1 MCYTDFEKFQESKKK
16 FLSNQNQEPEV
27 IRGFLDKISAKAP
40 KIREDVI
47 PASICYYIA
56 SGQPDTDR
64 VVLPV
69 NNFDACFGT
78 VSFAKKNIKHLT
90 AEHPR
95 PRQAN
100 LWIMPIQSHA
110 GISALKRFM
119 VL

>member
-69 NNFDACFGT
+69 NNFDAYFGT
-78 VSFAKKNIKHLT
+78 VSFAKKILNTIPQSILVRDKQTCGLC
-90 AEHPR
+90 R
-95 PRQAN
+95 YKV
-100 LWIMPIQSHA
+100 MPEF
-110 GISALKRFM
+110 L
-119 VL
+119 L